1 MLEEEFISDKM
12 MLVEDEVKFNSELYL
27 SYRLYCLSFS
37 LNDSLEINQSSI
49 YQNAPYD
56 NQNNSIILANSVLE
70 EINDADQNHELSH
83 IGNYEID
90 HSQIVNIKNEFI
102 NQGNNNINQFEFIS
116 SEEFVNMFHCNDN
129 FSFASDNHLH
139 NEQIRPKKKKNLVK
153 ANNKNF
159 TELKPK
165 NKQKKVKKISQAYYR
180 KIINKY
186 QYLKQFGNSYSN
198 HSKSTTKGSSNNSNN
213 NKSTISNNKNHLF
226 ISGPEEFVELLN
238 DLNFSAD
245 NPYYKR
251 KKKKIIKKVK
261 NKVKNTKKYKSENY
275 EKTIYRKFRE
285 FLNKNKTKE
294 EFKKVFDNDTKF
306 WDLFFGNKKDCL
318 PIEKL
323 IIARLKI
330 YKQSVLRFIFKR
342 RDIKDFY
349 QEFKNNIKFNK
360 KTESINQNIAYNFYI
375 KYLDELYDD
384 SVEDLNFDDD
394 NDII

>member
-1 MLEEEFISDKM
+1 MILED
-12 MLVEDEVKFNSELYL
+12 DEVDSELYL
-27 SYRLYCLSFS
+27 SYRLYCLAFS
-37 LNDSLEINQSSI
+37 PNDSLEINQSSI

-153 ANNKNF
+153 ANNKSF
-159 TELKPK
+159 AELKPK
-165 NKQKKVKKISQAYYR
+165 NKQKKVKKISQAYYK
-180 KIINKY
+180 KIINKN
-186 QYLKQFGNSYSN
+186 QYLKQFGNSYSS

-285 FLNKNKTKE
+285 FLSKNKAKE

-306 WDLFFGNKKDCL
+306 WDIFFGNKKDCL

-323 IIARLKI
+323 IIARLKKP
-330 YKQSVLRFIFKR
+330 KQSVLRFIFKR

-349 QEFKNNIKFNK
+349 QEFKNNFKFNK

-375 KYLDELYDD
+375 KYLDELCDD

-394 NDII
+394 NDNDII

>member
-1 MLEEEFISDKM
+1 MEDHELDFEFS
-12 MLVEDEVKFNSELYL
+12 LYHGFY
-27 SYRLYCLSFS
+27 SQSLY

-56 NQNNSIILANSVLE
+56 NQNNSMIFANSVLE

-90 HSQIVNIKNEFI
+90 HSQIANIKNEFI
-102 NQGNNNINQFEFIS
+102 NQGNSNINQFEFVS
-116 SEEFVNMFHCNDN
+116 DEEFVNMFHYNNN
-129 FSFASDNHLH
+129 FSLASDNHLH
-139 NEQIRPKKKKNLVK
+139 NEQIRPKIKKNLVK

-226 ISGPEEFVELLN
+226 ISGPEELLELLN
-238 DLNFSAD
+238 NLNISAD

-261 NKVKNTKKYKSENY
+261 NKVKNTKKYKSEIY
-275 EKTIYRKFRE
+275 ERTIYRKFRE
-285 FLNKNKTKE
+285 FLNMNKTKE
-294 EFKKVFDNDTKF
+294 EIKKVCDNDTKF

-323 IIARLKI
+323 IIARLKKP
-330 YKQSVLRFIFKR
+330 KQSVLRFIFKR

-349 QEFKNNIKFNK
+349 QEFKNIFKFHK

>member
-1 MLEEEFISDKM
+1 MISKDDEVDKLKYFEFYDEKSLQLSNITYYDFDEGVEEFLDRDLPLMNVFDQIGNQTISMPCSNSISEEISDAYFQNNM
-12 MLVEDEVKFNSELYL
+12 L
-27 SYRLYCLSFS
+27 SYEYV
-37 LNDSLEINQSSI
+37 Q
-49 YQNAPYD
+49 
-56 NQNNSIILANSVLE
+56 NSIEN
-70 EINDADQNHELSH
+70 NWN
-83 IGNYEID
+83 G
-90 HSQIVNIKNEFI
+90 FI
-102 NQGNNNINQFEFIS
+102 NQGNRNINQSGFIS
-116 SEEFVNMFHCNDN
+116 DEEFENVFHYNNN

-139 NEQIRPKKKKNLVK
+139 NEQIRSKKRNFLVK

-180 KIINKY
+180 KIINKN
-186 QYLKQFGNSYSN
+186 QYLKQFENSHSN

-285 FLNKNKTKE
+285 FLNMNQTKE

-323 IIARLKI
+323 IIARLKKP
-330 YKQSVLRFIFKR
+330 KQSVLRFIFKR

-349 QEFKNNIKFNK
+349 QEFKNNFKFNK

>member
-1 MLEEEFISDKM
+1 MEAHEIDLDPSIY
-12 MLVEDEVKFNSELYL
+12 NSFKSL
-27 SYRLYCLSFS
+27 SFSSFS
-37 LNDSLEINQSSI
+37 LNNSLEINQSSI

-56 NQNNSIILANSVLE
+56 NQNNSMIFANSVLE

-90 HSQIVNIKNEFI
+90 HSQIANIKNEFI
-102 NQGNNNINQFEFIS
+102 NQGNSNINQFEFIS
-116 SEEFVNMFHCNDN
+116 NEEFVNMFHYNNN
-129 FSFASDNHLH
+129 FSLASDNHLH
-139 NEQIRPKKKKNLVK
+139 NEQIKPKIKKNLVK

-238 DLNFSAD
+238 NLNISAD

-261 NKVKNTKKYKSENY
+261 NKVKNTKKYKSEIY
-275 EKTIYRKFRE
+275 ERTIYRKFRE

-323 IIARLKI
+323 IIARLKKP
-330 YKQSVLRFIFKR
+330 KQSVLRFIFKR

-349 QEFKNNIKFNK
+349 QEFKNNFKFNK

-394 NDII
+394 NDVI

>member
-1 MLEEEFISDKM
+1 MISKDDEVDKLNYFEFYDEKGLQLSNITYNDFDEGVEEFLDRDLPLMNDFDQIGNQTISMPCSNSISEEISDAYFQNNM
-12 MLVEDEVKFNSELYL
+12 L
-27 SYRLYCLSFS
+27 SYEYV
-37 LNDSLEINQSSI
+37 
-49 YQNAPYD
+49 QN
-56 NQNNSIILANSVLE
+56 SKE
-70 EINDADQNHELSH
+70 
-83 IGNYEID
+83 
-90 HSQIVNIKNEFI
+90 KNWNGFI
-102 NQGNNNINQFEFIS
+102 NQGNRNINQSGFIS
-116 SEEFVNMFHCNDN
+116 NEEFENLFHYNNN
-129 FSFASDNHLH
+129 FSFINDDPMY
-139 NEQIRPKKKKNLVK
+139 NEQISTKKRNFLVN

-180 KIINKY
+180 KIINKN
-186 QYLKQFGNSYSN
+186 QYLKQFENSHSN

-275 EKTIYRKFRE
+275 ERTIYRKFRE

-349 QEFKNNIKFNK
+349 QEFKNNFKFHK
-360 KTESINQNIAYNFYI
+360 KKESINQNIAYNFYI

>member
-1 MLEEEFISDKM
+1 MLGEEFMDDKLMLEEDEFD
-12 MLVEDEVKFNSELYL
+12 SELYL
-27 SYRLYCLSFS
+27 TTYRLYCLF
-37 LNDSLEINQSSI
+37 NDSLEINQSSI

-116 SEEFVNMFHCNDN
+116 SEEFVNMFHYNNN
-129 FSFASDNHLH
+129 FSLASDNHLH
-139 NEQIRPKKKKNLVK
+139 NEQIKPKKKKNLVK

-275 EKTIYRKFRE
+275 ERAIYRKFRE

-349 QEFKNNIKFNK
+349 QEFKNNFKFHK
-360 KTESINQNIAYNFYI
+360 KKESINQNIAYNFYI

-394 NDII
+394 TDII

>member
-1 MLEEEFISDKM
+1 LEDHEFDLEPSIYNHKS
-12 MLVEDEVKFNSELYL
+12 L
-27 SYRLYCLSFS
+27 SFLSFS
-37 LNDSLEINQSSI
+37 LNNSLEINQSSI

-56 NQNNSIILANSVLE
+56 NQNNSMIFANSVLE
-70 EINDADQNHELSH
+70 EINEADQNHELSH

-90 HSQIVNIKNEFI
+90 HSQIANIKNEFI
-102 NQGNNNINQFEFIS
+102 NQGNSNINQFEFIS
-116 SEEFVNMFHCNDN
+116 NEEFVNMFHYNNN
-129 FSFASDNHLH
+129 FSLASDNHLH
-139 NEQIRPKKKKNLVK
+139 NEQIKPKIKKNLVK

-226 ISGPEEFVELLN
+226 ISGPEEFVELLK

-306 WDLFFGNKKDCL
+306 WELFLGNKKDCL

-349 QEFKNNIKFNK
+349 QEFKNNFKFNK

>member
-1 MLEEEFISDKM
+1 MISKDDEVDKLNYFEFYDEKGLTLSNITYYDFDEGVEEFLDRDLPLMNVFDQIGNQTISMPCSNSISEEISDAYFQNNM
-12 MLVEDEVKFNSELYL
+12 L
-27 SYRLYCLSFS
+27 SYEYV
-37 LNDSLEINQSSI
+37 
-49 YQNAPYD
+49 QN
-56 NQNNSIILANSVLE
+56 SKE
-70 EINDADQNHELSH
+70 
-83 IGNYEID
+83 
-90 HSQIVNIKNEFI
+90 KNWNGFI
-102 NQGNNNINQFEFIS
+102 NQGNRNINQSGFIS
-116 SEEFVNMFHCNDN
+116 NEEFENLFHYNNN
-129 FSFASDNHLH
+129 FSFINDDLMY
-139 NEQIRPKKKKNLVK
+139 NEQISTKKRNFLVN

-165 NKQKKVKKISQAYYR
+165 NKQKKVKKRSQAYYR

-198 HSKSTTKGSSNNSNN
+198 HSKSTTKSSSNNSNN

-226 ISGPEEFVELLN
+226 ISGPEELLELLN
-238 DLNFSAD
+238 NLNISAD

-261 NKVKNTKKYKSENY
+261 NKVKNTKKYKSEIY
-275 EKTIYRKFRE
+275 ERTIYRKFRE
-285 FLNKNKTKE
+285 FLNMNKTKE
-294 EFKKVFDNDTKF
+294 EFNKVCDNDTKF

-323 IIARLKI
+323 IIARLKKP
-330 YKQSVLRFIFKR
+330 KQSVLRFIFKR

-349 QEFKNNIKFNK
+349 QEFKNNFKFNK

-394 NDII
+394 NEIV

>member
-1 MLEEEFISDKM
+1 MISKDDEVDKLKYFEFYDEKSLQLSNITYYDFDEGVEEFLDRDLPLMNVFDQIGNQTISMPCSNSISEEISDAYFQNNM
-12 MLVEDEVKFNSELYL
+12 L
-27 SYRLYCLSFS
+27 SYEYV
-37 LNDSLEINQSSI
+37 Q
-49 YQNAPYD
+49 
-56 NQNNSIILANSVLE
+56 NSIEN
-70 EINDADQNHELSH
+70 NWN
-83 IGNYEID
+83 G
-90 HSQIVNIKNEFI
+90 FI
-102 NQGNNNINQFEFIS
+102 NQGNRNINQSGFIS
-116 SEEFVNMFHCNDN
+116 DEEFENVFHYNNN

-139 NEQIRPKKKKNLVK
+139 NEQIRSKKRNFLVK

-180 KIINKY
+180 KIINKN
-186 QYLKQFGNSYSN
+186 QYLKQFENSHSN

-285 FLNKNKTKE
+285 FLNMNQTKE

-323 IIARLKI
+323 IIARLKKP
-330 YKQSVLRFIFKR
+330 KQSVLRFIFKR

-349 QEFKNNIKFNK
+349 QEFKYNFKFNK

>member
-1 MLEEEFISDKM
+1 MFLSNLSHLKTERKQIENPNISM
-12 MLVEDEVKFNSELYL
+12 I
-27 SYRLYCLSFS
+27 SF
-37 LNDSLEINQSSI
+37 
-49 YQNAPYD
+49 
-56 NQNNSIILANSVLE
+56 E
-70 EINDADQNHELSH
+70 EINVATQKQESFY
-83 IGNYEID
+83 IID
-90 HSQIVNIKNEFI
+90 FDSNTVNIKKGFI
-102 NQGNNNINQFEFIS
+102 NQGNRNINQSFIS
-116 SEEFVNMFHCNDN
+116 NEEFENLFGYNNN
-129 FSFASDNHLH
+129 FSFINDDPMY
-139 NEQIRPKKKKNLVK
+139 NEQISTKKRNFLVN

-180 KIINKY
+180 KIINKN
-186 QYLKQFGNSYSN
+186 QYLKQFENSHSN

-238 DLNFSAD
+238 NLNISAD

-261 NKVKNTKKYKSENY
+261 NKVKNKKKYKSEIY
-275 EKTIYRKFRE
+275 ERTIYRKFRE
-285 FLNKNKTKE
+285 FLNMNKTKE
-294 EFKKVFDNDTKF
+294 EFKKVCDNDTKF

-323 IIARLKI
+323 IIARLKKP
-330 YKQSVLRFIFKR
+330 KQSVLRFIFKR

-349 QEFKNNIKFNK
+349 QEFKYNFKFNK

-394 NDII
+394 NDVI

>member
-1 MLEEEFISDKM
+1 MISKDDEVDKLNYFEFYDEKGLQLSNITYNDFDEGVEEFLDRDLPLMNVFDQIGNQTISMPCSNSISEEISDAYFQNNM
-12 MLVEDEVKFNSELYL
+12 L
-27 SYRLYCLSFS
+27 SYEYV
-37 LNDSLEINQSSI
+37 
-49 YQNAPYD
+49 QN
-56 NQNNSIILANSVLE
+56 SKE
-70 EINDADQNHELSH
+70 
-83 IGNYEID
+83 
-90 HSQIVNIKNEFI
+90 KNWNGFI
-102 NQGNNNINQFEFIS
+102 NQGNRNINQSGFIS
-116 SEEFVNMFHCNDN
+116 NEEFENLFHYNNN
-129 FSFASDNHLH
+129 FSFINDDPMY
-139 NEQIRPKKKKNLVK
+139 NEQISTKKRNFLVN

-285 FLNKNKTKE
+285 FLSKNKAKE

-306 WDLFFGNKKDCL
+306 WDLFLGNKKDCL

-323 IIARLKI
+323 IIARLKKP
-330 YKQSVLRFIFKR
+330 KQSVLRFIFKR

-349 QEFKNNIKFNK
+349 QEFKNNFKFHK
-360 KTESINQNIAYNFYI
+360 KKESINQNIAYNFYI

>member
-1 MLEEEFISDKM
+1 MISKDDEVDKLNYFEFYDEKGLQLSNITYNDFDEGVEEFLDRDLPLMNDFDQIGNQTISMPYSNSISEEISDAYFQNNM
-12 MLVEDEVKFNSELYL
+12 L
-27 SYRLYCLSFS
+27 SYEYV
-37 LNDSLEINQSSI
+37 
-49 YQNAPYD
+49 QN
-56 NQNNSIILANSVLE
+56 SKE
-70 EINDADQNHELSH
+70 
-83 IGNYEID
+83 
-90 HSQIVNIKNEFI
+90 KNWNGFI
-102 NQGNNNINQFEFIS
+102 NQGNRNINQSGFIS
-116 SEEFVNMFHCNDN
+116 NEEFENLFHYNNN
-129 FSFASDNHLH
+129 FSFINDDPMY
-139 NEQIRPKKKKNLVK
+139 NEQISTKKRNFLVN

-180 KIINKY
+180 KIINKN
-186 QYLKQFGNSYSN
+186 QYLKQFENSHSN

-275 EKTIYRKFRE
+275 ERTIYRKFRE

-349 QEFKNNIKFNK
+349 QEFKNNFKFHK
-360 KTESINQNIAYNFYI
+360 KKESINQNIAYNFYI

-394 NDII
+394 NDNDII

>member
-1 MLEEEFISDKM
+1 MEAHEIDLDPSIY
-12 MLVEDEVKFNSELYL
+12 NSFKSL
-27 SYRLYCLSFS
+27 SFSSFS
-37 LNDSLEINQSSI
+37 LNNSLEINQSSI

-56 NQNNSIILANSVLE
+56 NQNNSMIFANSVLE

-90 HSQIVNIKNEFI
+90 HSQIANIKNEFI
-102 NQGNNNINQFEFIS
+102 NQGNSNINQFEFIS
-116 SEEFVNMFHCNDN
+116 NEEFVNMFHYNNN
-129 FSFASDNHLH
+129 FSLASDNHLH
-139 NEQIRPKKKKNLVK
+139 NEQIKPKIKKNLVK

-180 KIINKY
+180 KIINKN
-186 QYLKQFGNSYSN
+186 QYLKQFENSHSN

-238 DLNFSAD
+238 NLDISAD

-261 NKVKNTKKYKSENY
+261 NKVKNTKKYKSEIY
-275 EKTIYRKFRE
+275 ERTIYRKFRE
-285 FLNKNKTKE
+285 FLNMNKTKE
-294 EFKKVFDNDTKF
+294 EFKKVCDNDTKF

-323 IIARLKI
+323 IIARLKKP
-330 YKQSVLRFIFKR
+330 KQSVLRFIFKR
-342 RDIKDFY
+342 MDIKDFY
-349 QEFKNNIKFNK
+349 QEFKNNFKFNK

>member
-1 MLEEEFISDKM
+1 MISKDDEVDKLNYFKFYDEKGLQLSNIAYYDFDEGVEDFLDRDLPLMNAFDQIGNQTISMPCSNSISEEISDAYFQNNM
-12 MLVEDEVKFNSELYL
+12 L
-27 SYRLYCLSFS
+27 SYEYV
-37 LNDSLEINQSSI
+37 
-49 YQNAPYD
+49 QN
-56 NQNNSIILANSVLE
+56 SKE
-70 EINDADQNHELSH
+70 
-83 IGNYEID
+83 
-90 HSQIVNIKNEFI
+90 KNWNGFI
-102 NQGNNNINQFEFIS
+102 NQGNRNINQSGFIS
-116 SEEFVNMFHCNDN
+116 NEEFENLFHYNNN
-129 FSFASDNHLH
+129 FSFIIDVPMY
-139 NEQIRPKKKKNLVK
+139 NEQISTKKRNFLVN

-180 KIINKY
+180 KIINKN
-186 QYLKQFGNSYSN
+186 QYLKQFENSHSN

-238 DLNFSAD
+238 NLNISAD

-275 EKTIYRKFRE
+275 ERTIYRKFRE

-349 QEFKNNIKFNK
+349 QEFKYNFKFNK

>member
-1 MLEEEFISDKM
+1 LENYELD
-12 MLVEDEVKFNSELYL
+12 SELYL
-27 SYRLYCLSFS
+27 YHGFHSQSLY

-90 HSQIVNIKNEFI
+90 HSQIANIKNEFI
-102 NQGNNNINQFEFIS
+102 NQGNSNINQFEFIS
-116 SEEFVNMFHCNDN
+116 NEEFVNMFHYNNN

-139 NEQIRPKKKKNLVK
+139 NEQIRPKIKKNLVK

-186 QYLKQFGNSYSN
+186 QYLKQFGNSYSS
-198 HSKSTTKGSSNNSNN
+198 HSKSTTKSSSNNSNN

-226 ISGPEEFVELLN
+226 ISGPEELLELLN
-238 DLNFSAD
+238 NLNISAD

-261 NKVKNTKKYKSENY
+261 NKVKNTKKYKSEIY
-275 EKTIYRKFRE
+275 ERTIYRKFRE
-285 FLNKNKTKE
+285 FLNMNKTKE
-294 EFKKVFDNDTKF
+294 EFKKVCDNDTKF

-323 IIARLKI
+323 IIARLKKP
-330 YKQSVLRFIFKR
+330 KQSVLRFIFKR

-349 QEFKNNIKFNK
+349 QEFKNIFKFHK

>member
-1 MLEEEFISDKM
+1 LEDYEFY
-12 MLVEDEVKFNSELYL
+12 SEFSLYHGCH
-27 SYRLYCLSFS
+27 SLSFS
-37 LNDSLEINQSSI
+37 LDGSLKISQSSI
-49 YQNAPYD
+49 YQNIPYD
-56 NQNNSIILANSVLE
+56 NQNNSIIFANSVSE

-83 IGNYEID
+83 IGYYEID
-90 HSQIVNIKNEFI
+90 HSQIANIKNEFI
-102 NQGNNNINQFEFIS
+102 NQGNSNINQFGFIS
-116 SEEFVNMFHCNDN
+116 NEEFVNMFHYNNN
-129 FSFASDNHLH
+129 FSFASDNHLR
-139 NEQIRPKKKKNLVK
+139 NEQIKTKKKKNLVK
-153 ANNKNF
+153 ANNKSF

-165 NKQKKVKKISQAYYR
+165 NKQKKVKKISQGYYR

-186 QYLKQFGNSYSN
+186 QYLKQFGNSYSS

-226 ISGPEEFVELLN
+226 ISGPEEFVELLSN
-238 DLNFSAD
+238 LNISAD

-275 EKTIYRKFRE
+275 ERTIYRKFRE
-285 FLNKNKTKE
+285 FLSKNKTKE

-306 WDLFFGNKKDCL
+306 WELFFGNKKDCL

-349 QEFKNNIKFNK
+349 QEFKNNFKFNK

>member
-1 MLEEEFISDKM
+1 MFLSNLSHLKTERKQIENPNISM
-12 MLVEDEVKFNSELYL
+12 I
-27 SYRLYCLSFS
+27 SF
-37 LNDSLEINQSSI
+37 
-49 YQNAPYD
+49 
-56 NQNNSIILANSVLE
+56 E
-70 EINDADQNHELSH
+70 EINVATQKQESFY
-83 IGNYEID
+83 IID
-90 HSQIVNIKNEFI
+90 FDSNTVNIKKGFI
-102 NQGNNNINQFEFIS
+102 NQGNRNINQSFIS
-116 SEEFVNMFHCNDN
+116 NEEFENLFGYNNN
-129 FSFASDNHLH
+129 FSFINDDPMY
-139 NEQIRPKKKKNLVK
+139 NEQISTKKRNFLVN

-180 KIINKY
+180 KIINKN
-186 QYLKQFGNSYSN
+186 QYLKQFENSHSN

-238 DLNFSAD
+238 NLNISAD

-261 NKVKNTKKYKSENY
+261 NKVKNKKKYKSEIY
-275 EKTIYRKFRE
+275 ERTIYRKFRE
-285 FLNKNKTKE
+285 FLNMNKTKE
-294 EFKKVFDNDTKF
+294 EFKKVCDNDTKF
-306 WDLFFGNKKDCL
+306 WYLFFGNKKDCL

-323 IIARLKI
+323 IIARLKKP
-330 YKQSVLRFIFKR
+330 KQSVLRFIFKR

-349 QEFKNNIKFNK
+349 QEFKNNSKFNK

-394 NDII
+394 NDVI